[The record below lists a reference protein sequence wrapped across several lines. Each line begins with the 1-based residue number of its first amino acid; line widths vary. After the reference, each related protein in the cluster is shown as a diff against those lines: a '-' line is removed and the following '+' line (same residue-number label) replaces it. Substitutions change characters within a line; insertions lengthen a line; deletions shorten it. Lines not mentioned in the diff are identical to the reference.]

1 MRSQPSDSNTTNS
14 PNRNASEHRKTTF
27 KNKDRFSL
35 NQIKRRRRLNE
46 IELRKQK
53 RTSSITR
60 QRNELFLRD
69 LYTSKSIFATTASS
83 AIPAYNESEL
93 VDIQTAFESPDT
105 PLELKLERIQRLCE
119 LASTETKIADSII
132 RAGFHNELKKLIWSE
147 HPFLKTASITAL
159 RILASASPEYAVLIA
174 EDQVTQEL
182 VGLLNASS
190 ETGANIDL
198 SRQALYLLMTVTG
211 ELQSIQI
218 QVLDQGGLNGLFTY
232 MEVVHPHALQDNPF
246 DNSARQAHFDERV
259 AACFVHNLLK
269 PAAVLLPESSILND
283 IRIAA
288 LLNYFLEFI
297 EEDVIAESC
306 QTLASITSASSIS
319 IELLLKHSP
328 HLGPRLVKLLS
339 TPLDPSTQ
347 SAIVRA
353 LGNITLG
360 PDTCTDNVL
369 SWDTLSVFRP
379 LLLPPTQ
386 DSLRKEVCWA
396 IANIVAGSKREYI
409 EAVID
414 NNLVPPLIKILG
426 SDGVLTNTKR
436 EACWAVC
443 NILSNEHVSLN
454 QIKYLVSQGCLPP
467 LANEMIQSLD
477 NSVVLIS
484 LEALQN
490 VLQAG
495 DVERQSLNTPMATN
509 QYAEYIEEAYGVGN
523 INQLV
528 STTTNDQIFAVSCQI
543 IDRFFTENGASEQP
557 TPASDSKNESRSTS
571 EMAPIRNTD
580 DDEMSDVQ
588 SVSSDKSNIEPLEPE
603 NNGRVF
609 VFSSGD
615 TSLSPNNFSFQ

>member
-1 MRSQPSDSNTTNS
+1 MRSQSDTNTTNS
-14 PNRNASEHRKTTF
+14 SNRNASEHRKTTF
-27 KNKDRFSL
+27 KNKDRFSQS
-35 NQIKRRRRLNE
+35 QIKRRRRLNE
-46 IELRKQK
+46 IELRKQR

-69 LYTSKSIFATTASS
+69 LYTSKSIFATTARLTTQ
-83 AIPAYNESEL
+83 AYNESEL
-93 VDIQTAFESPDT
+93 IDIQTALESPET
-105 PLELKLERIQRLCE
+105 PIELKLQSVQRLGE
-119 LASTETKIADSII
+119 LASTETKIADRII
-132 RAGFHNELKKLIWSE
+132 KAGFHSELKKLIWTEDSL
-147 HPFLKTASITAL
+147 LKTACIMAL
-159 RILASASPEYAVLIA
+159 RILASASPEYAALIA
-174 EDQVTQEL
+174 DDLVTLEL
-182 VGLLNASS
+182 VGLLNAANQ
-190 ETGANIDL
+190 TGTNIDI
-198 SRQALYLLMTVTG
+198 SRQALYLLMSVTG
-211 ELQSIQI
+211 ELQSIQK

-232 MEVVHPHALQDNPF
+232 MEVVHPHALQDSPF
-246 DNSARQAHFDERV
+246 DNSARQSHFDERV

-269 PAAVLLPESSILND
+269 NAAVLSPESSILND
-283 IRIAA
+283 IRLAP
-288 LLNYFLEFI
+288 LLNYFLELI
-297 EEDVIAESC
+297 DDDVIAESC
-306 QTLASITSASSIS
+306 QTLASITSASQIS
-319 IELLLKHSP
+319 IDSLLKHSP
-328 HLGPRLVKLLS
+328 YLGPRLVKLVS
-339 TPLDPSTQ
+339 TSLDPSTQ

-360 PDTCTDNVL
+360 PDTCTDSVL
-369 SWDTLSVFRP
+369 SWGTLTVFRP
-379 LLLPPTQ
+379 LLLPPTE

-409 EAVID
+409 QAVID

-426 SDGVLTNTKR
+426 SDGVLTNAKR
-436 EACWAVC
+436 EACWAIC
-443 NILSNEHVSLN
+443 NILSNEHVSLT

-495 DVERQSLNTPMATN
+495 DIERQSLVTPMTTN

-543 IDRFFTENGASEQP
+543 IDKFFSDNGAAEQP
-557 TPASDSKNESRSTS
+557 TPASDPISASRSTS
-571 EMAPIRNTD
+571 EMAPLSKTD

-588 SVSSDKSNIEPLEPE
+588 SASSDVKPLEPE

-609 VFSSGD
+609 VFTSGD
-615 TSLSPNNFSFQ
+615 TSSSPQNFSF